1 MTTSKQS
8 GLAHAFK
15 TWTTA
20 FLAGCVIVAVHRG
33 RVYAGGHEIRK
44 NLRLDLVY
52 LYAWGH
58 RRVDGVHYRQRIN
71 AVGLS
76 MSCMFYSFPEK
87 SSR

>member
-33 RVYAGGHEIRK
+33 RVYAGGYEIRK